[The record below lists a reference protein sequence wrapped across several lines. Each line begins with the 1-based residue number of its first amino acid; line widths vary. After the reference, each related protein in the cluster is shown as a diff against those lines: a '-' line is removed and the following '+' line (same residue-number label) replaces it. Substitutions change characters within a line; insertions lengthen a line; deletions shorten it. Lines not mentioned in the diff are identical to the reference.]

1 MAALLGGASML
12 LDTDRIIEV
21 APPDASAARFLR
33 QHGCRRYLG
42 LVPHA
47 ELERVRSDAG
57 ELAHLFAPMQSA
69 DEVLHN
75 NADVLIVHGDHRRA
89 LWFRR
94 VGGARLIAFPSSGTA
109 GREASLAS
117 ALHRRRRSRAD
128 WSGHRFE
135 LREQRPRRSFA
146 ARRYVSQVVGLDDLP
161 ELLEERRITYAVLR
175 WFDELPDLAAGE
187 DLDVL
192 VADADLEVLWRLLD
206 EQPGTIPTDIY
217 SVSGLP
223 GSEFQSM
230 AYYPP
235 ALSAGILERTVQLP
249 SGYRVPAPLDHFR
262 SLAYHAVYHK
272 GEASGL
278 PTSTL
283 DVTPLGQ
290 PDHDYSVVLGE
301 LAAGLGIS
309 APITL
314 EGLDE
319 HLAEVGWRPPRD
331 TLSRLSIK
339 NRWIRS
345 RFFGDGDDPPQEI
358 GLTAFL
364 LRDKA
369 SDDDMVRRAEELLRQ
384 RAWDVLEVHRLSE
397 SERARCSTEI
407 RGGNWGRGP
416 FPTSG
421 GQPAVLI
428 VALDHRPSVPT
439 AEQRRQHP
447 GLANANTLAVKLALR
462 DHLTADLPEPE
473 RFNPMHSS
481 DGELDAWHYVE
492 LAYPDHLDELRRT
505 VEERRAAGPLPPTGT
520 GAASAADSAERP
532 GLRVRQRQVTAWA
545 RSSRSLVVRRAKRW
559 VSSGFRRF
567 ASWRVTGRSSPH

>member
-12 LDTDRIIEV
+12 LDTDRIIEI
-21 APPDASAARFLR
+21 APPDASTARFLR
-33 QHGCRRYLG
+33 AHGCQRYLG
-42 LVPHA
+42 LVPPD
-47 ELERVRSDAG
+47 ELDRVRSDAG
-57 ELAHLFAPMQSA
+57 DLAHLFVPMQTV
-69 DEVLHN
+69 DEVLRN

-89 LWFRR
+89 LWYRR
-94 VGGARLIAFPSSGTA
+94 VARARLIAFPSSGTA

-128 WSGHRFE
+128 WGGHRFE
-135 LREQRPRRSFA
+135 VREQPPQRTLAP
-146 ARRYVSQVVGLDDLP
+146 RRYVSQVVGLDDLP
-161 ELLEERRITYAVLR
+161 ELLEERHIRYAVLR

-192 VADADLEVLWRLLD
+192 VADEDLEVLWGLLD

-235 ALSAGILERTVQLP
+235 ALSAGILDRTVQLP
-249 SGYRVPAPLDHFR
+249 SGYRAPAPLDHFH

-278 PTSTL
+278 PTSIL
-283 DVTPLGQ
+283 DVTPLDQ
-290 PDHDYSVVLGE
+290 PDHDYGIVLGE
-301 LAAGLGIS
+301 LARGLGIS
-309 APITL
+309 VPITL

-319 HLAEVGWRPPRD
+319 HLAEVGWQPPRD
-331 TLSRLSIK
+331 TLSRLSTQ

-345 RFFGDGDDPPQEI
+345 RFFGDGGEPPQEI

-369 SDDDMVRRAEELLRQ
+369 ADDAMVNRAEELLRE
-384 RAWDVLEVHRLSE
+384 RAWDVLEVHRLSAA
-397 SERARCSTEI
+397 ERERCRSEI

-421 GQPAVLI
+421 GNPAVLI
-428 VALDHRPSVPT
+428 VALDHRPSAPT
-439 AEQRRQHP
+439 AGQRRQHP
-447 GLANANTLAVKLALR
+447 GLTNANTLTVKLALR
-462 DHLTADLPEPE
+462 DHLTAGVAEPE
-473 RFNPMHSS
+473 LFNPMHSS

-492 LAYPDHLDELRRT
+492 LAHPDRLDELRRT
-505 VEERRAAGPLPPTGT
+505 VEERRAIGPGPVRRADT
-520 GAASAADSAERP
+520 GAASAAPAAERP
-532 GLRVRQRQVTAWA
+532 GPGARRGRVTAWA
-545 RSSRSLVVRRAKRW
+545 RSSCSLVARRAKRLL
-559 VSSGFRRF
+559 SSGLRRF
-567 ASWRVTGRSSPH
+567 ATWRAAGG